1 MKMLIVMKIQKIII
15 IFSLKAQSIF
25 SYQWRWLC
33 TALSTRNDLSK
44 TIAYNNNSTDDIVG
58 GGDDDD
64 VMIVTMMM
72 MMMMM
77 MM

>member
-44 TIAYNNNSTDDIVG
+44 TIAYNNNSTDDNG
-58 GGDDDD
+58 GGGDDD
-64 VMIVTMMM
+64 VMIVMMM

-77 MM
+77 